1 MKGAVCR
8 DGRVGVISS
17 CESSPLT
24 DDSTET
30 VELGVTANCVNFVD
44 KVMHDFKASFAGPQE
59 GAVQDRR

>member
-1 MKGAVCR
+1 M
-8 DGRVGVISS
+8 ISNW
-17 CESSPLT
+17 ESSPLT